1 MLKPD
6 RVHRLIFFLLLF
18 LSGALLHAAD
28 AGSDTDIFTLA
39 GDLKGSLIWDARSET
54 GEVRAGSATYVFKVG
69 VPYAVADSSEKL
81 GSGNVYMKDDMLMV
95 SRSLADA
102 VRKHF
107 DSVSAAVSKNRESGH
122 EQTRESLA
130 DTSAAISKN
139 RESGHRVAAI
149 FIDPGHGGKDPGAIG
164 THRIGGKN
172 VRVMEKTVVLNI
184 GKKLRDMLAE
194 EYPDKKIIMSR
205 SGDTFPSLEDRVRMA
220 NKNKE
225 KLKPN
230 ESILFISIHA
240 NASLNKKAN
249 GFEVWCLP
257 EEYKVRKVV
266 DENSVDDS
274 SNMTLMTALNTIAEE
289 EFSRESILLSRH
301 ILNGMDRK
309 ISKEIPSRG
318 IKRESWFVVS
328 NAKMP
333 SVLIEVGF
341 VSNPKE
347 AGLLN
352 SDSYLKKI
360 SEGIY
365 NGVKGFVHEFE
376 HSE

>member
-54 GEVRAGSATYVFKVG
+54 GEVSAGSSTYVFKVG
-69 VPYAVADSSEKL
+69 VPYAVADFSEKL

-107 DSVSAAVSKNRESGH
+107 GSVSAPV
-122 EQTRESLA
+122 
-130 DTSAAISKN
+130 SKN

-172 VRVMEKTVVLNI
+172 VRVMEKSVVLNI

-257 EEYKVRKVV
+257 EDYKVRKVV
-266 DENSVDDS
+266 DEKSVDDS
-274 SNMTLMTALNTIAEE
+274 SNMTLMTAINTIAEE
-289 EFSRESILLSRH
+289 EFSRESIRLSRH

-309 ISKEIPSRG
+309 ISKEIPNRG